1 MNHPWFQKLRD
12 PVSGLTHLAA
22 ALIAALGT
30 GILLVSV
37 RGDGV
42 RMLALLIYGISLVF
56 LLSASA
62 TYHLVSAS
70 PGAALVLRKM
80 DHAAIYALIAGSY
93 TPFCLVLFTGFWRW
107 GLLAMV
113 WAMALI
119 GIGVKIFVIQ
129 APRWVT
135 TGVYLLMGWLSV
147 LAVGE
152 MLRTL
157 PVAGL
162 VWLGLGGSFFTVG
175 AVIYILKRPNLFPGI
190 FGFHEFWHIF
200 VILGCLSHFIAIAIS
215 VAPGGVLP

>member
-1 MNHPWFQKLRD
+1 MNQPWYQKLRD

-30 GILLVSV
+30 GIVLVSV

-42 RMLALLIYGISLVF
+42 RMLALLIYGLSLVF

-62 TYHLVSAS
+62 TYHLVSA
-70 PGAALVLRKM
+70 PPRAALALRKM

-93 TPFCLVLFTGFWRW
+93 TPFCLVLFAGFWRW

-113 WAMALI
+113 WAMALT

-147 LAVGE
+147 LAAGE

-157 PVAGL
+157 PTAGL
-162 VWLGLGGSFFTVG
+162 VWLALGGASFTVG
-175 AVIYILKRPNLFPGI
+175 AVIYILKRPNLFPGV
-190 FGFHEFWHIF
+190 FGFHELWHIF
-200 VILGCLSHFIAIAIS
+200 VILGCLSHFIAIVIS
-215 VAPGGVLP
+215 VAPVGLLP